1 MDRRTALLSG
11 SWLAGWSLLA
21 PLAAAQAATQA
32 FTPLAGPRSRVL
44 YVNDLSGDLDGLF
57 ATVHM
62 ILSHSIELRGIIGTG
77 TGRKEE
83 SAGRSAELANE
94 MLQLMGVG
102 GKFKVHTGS
111 TGKMPS
117 ARQPMPAPGV
127 QAIIEEAMRTDTELP
142 LFVAAGGGLTE
153 VASALLL
160 EPRIAERFTLVW
172 IGGDAY
178 PDGGTGETNFNIDPL
193 AAQFI
198 FNETSVPIWQIPRSV
213 YATCLI
219 SATELQAYVAP
230 CGDIGKWLYRH
241 VADAPTRFNKVLNM
255 GETWTLGDSPLVVV
269 TALADWVPN
278 GFRPFR
284 YERTGSSLFDEVII
298 PHLNSNGTFTSQTA
312 GRKIRIYKTVDT
324 RMMFNDFFAKLR
336 INFGPVS

>member
-1 MDRRTALLSG
+1 MDRRSALLRG

-21 PLAAAQAATQA
+21 PLTAARAAAQA

-62 ILSHSIELRGIIGTG
+62 VLSHSVELRGIIGTG

-83 SAGRSAELANE
+83 SAERSAELANE
-94 MLQLMGVG
+94 MLQLMGAG
-102 GKFKVHTGS
+102 GKFKVHAGS
-111 TGKMPS
+111 TGKMPGV
-117 ARQPMPAPGV
+117 RQPVSAPGV
-127 QAIIEEAMRTDTELP
+127 QAIIDEAMRTDTELP
-142 LFVAAGGGLTE
+142 LFVAVGGGLTE

-160 EPRIAERFTLVW
+160 EPRIAGRFTLVW

-198 FNETSVPIWQIPRSV
+198 FNETSVPIWQIPRSA
-213 YATCLI
+213 YATCVI

-230 CGDIGKWLYRH
+230 CGDIGKWLYQH
-241 VADAPTRFNKVLNM
+241 VADAPARFNKVLNM

-284 YERTGSSLFDEVII
+284 YERTGSSLFDEVVT
-298 PHLNSNGTFTSQTA
+298 PHLNSDGTFTSQTA

-336 INFGPVS
+336 INFSPAD